1 MFIASV
7 VCSFAPCRL
16 SSFDDV
22 LVAVFG
28 LDAQRREPN
37 QTTKFGASFLGC
49 AIPKKHLGGQ
59 PMIVRY
65 YGLATVALI
74 SLFVLS
80 SAPAAPLHNAARE
93 GDIDE
98 IKRLIAE
105 GANIKAR
112 DDKRAG

>member
-1 MFIASV
+1 
-7 VCSFAPCRL
+7 
-16 SSFDDV
+16 
-22 LVAVFG
+22 
-28 LDAQRREPN
+28 
-37 QTTKFGASFLGC
+37 
-49 AIPKKHLGGQ
+49 
-59 PMIVRY
+59 MIVRY